1 MKNCMSRVK
10 PLLISLLLL
19 LSGCSLPKIVALH
32 DPLSAEEH
40 VKLGSIYASQG
51 KTALARDQYQAAVKQ
66 EPKNARAW
74 SLLGDA
80 AYTLK
85 DYDRAER
92 AYDTA
97 IDLDRSNG
105 DLHNNLAWVF
115 VQQEKK
121 LGTAR
126 ELVMKALGLNPA
138 NRPYYLD
145 TLGCILLKEGKAAD
159 AVAVLEESVRTIP
172 PAQTELLSEAYLH
185 LAEAY
190 RITGAKEQADEAM
203 EQHLQLRSRPAET
216 APTP

>member
-1 MKNCMSRVK
+1 MRFQSSVYVVIAG
-10 PLLISLLLL
+10 LTLL
-19 LSGCSLPKIVALH
+19 LSGCSLPKIIVLH

-40 VKLGSIYASQG
+40 IKLGSIYASQG
-51 KTALARDQYQAAVKQ
+51 KTVLARDRYKAAVKQ

-85 DYDRAER
+85 DYDGAER
-92 AYDTA
+92 AYESA
-97 IDLDRSNG
+97 LDLEPSNG

-115 VQQEKK
+115 VQQGKK
-121 LGTAR
+121 FGTAR
-126 ELVMKALGLNPA
+126 ELAMKALGLNPA

-159 AVAVLEESVRTIP
+159 AVAALEESVRTIP
-172 PAQTELLSEAYLH
+172 PAQTGLLAEAYLH

-190 RITGAKEQADEAM
+190 RNTGAKDRADEAM

-216 APTP
+216 APMP

>member
-1 MKNCMSRVK
+1 MRFQSSGYVVIAV
-10 PLLISLLLL
+10 LTLL
-19 LSGCSLPKIVALH
+19 LSGCSLPKIIVLH
-32 DPLSAEEH
+32 DPLSADEH
-40 VKLGSIYASQG
+40 MKLGSIYASQG
-51 KTALARDQYQAAVKQ
+51 KTTLARDQYQAAVKQ

-80 AYTLK
+80 ASILK
-85 DYDRAER
+85 DYDVAER

-105 DLHNNLAWVF
+105 DLRNNLAWVF

-121 LGTAR
+121 LATAR
-126 ELVMKALGLNPA
+126 ELVMKALELNPA

-145 TLGCILLKEGKAAD
+145 TLGCILLKEGKAGD
-159 AVAVLEESVRTIP
+159 AVAALEESVRTIP
-172 PAQTELLSEAYLH
+172 PAQAGLLAEAYLH

-190 RITGAKEQADEAM
+190 RNTGAKERADETM

-216 APTP
+216 APMP